1 MVFLMGSDVK
11 TTRVAGGGRRSS
23 INPAIGVPP
32 SQANMVVRQIVDRI
46 REIVETFIARAPL
59 EKPSYNGDDECLM
72 GIHDCQDTQ
81 GMKFFV

>member
-1 MVFLMGSDVK
+1 
-11 TTRVAGGGRRSS
+11 
-23 INPAIGVPP
+23 
-32 SQANMVVRQIVDRI
+32 MVVRQIVDRI